1 MLELQLNEIEKQW
14 NNKGKNG
21 ENGGTGS
28 GHAILLLWEVDS
40 LKVKYNG
47 KMNRHGSVDKQFRL
61 VETYTEM
68 RWRYGEVKQY
78 I

>member
-21 ENGGTGS
+21 ENGGTVKMIEKLFYF
-28 GHAILLLWEVDS
+28 ACLKKIKLL
-40 LKVKYNG
+40 N
-47 KMNRHGSVDKQFRL
+47 MFNN
-61 VETYTEM
+61 
-68 RWRYGEVKQY
+68 